1 MIITGGALAPSFF
14 PSPVLGLMP
23 VSFAT
28 MLGENKTNHELAASP
43 DSVPQSS
50 WTFSRETAILRAKS
64 RHSARQVINYNPL
77 LKRGFMAYVKST
89 PDNVSLRRIGFA
101 LTTLVLMLST
111 RVYSEDK
118 NTADATASVQPFL
131 GRWDLTLKTPL
142 HEYPSWLEITQE
154 DGQLRARMVSR
165 WGHARPLPKI
175 ELSNGRI
182 TFVSPKE
189 EEDRKDD
196 MVFEG
201 KLSGRTLAGTTTG
214 PDGTP
219 WQWTGERAP
228 SLKRTSA
235 PKWGKAT
242 QLFNG
247 RDLSGWSLSDPAST
261 ATWKIENGTLVSPGH
276 GAELITNAK
285 FEDFK
290 LHIEFN
296 CAPGSN
302 SGVYLRGRYEL
313 QIEDDP
319 EPEGPTMRTGG
330 VYGFLAPSPEQARKP
345 GEWQTYDITLV
356 GRVVTVVQNGQTM
369 IDKQEIPGIT
379 GGALDSHEAL
389 QGPIYLQ
396 GSEAGHVAF
405 RNIAITPAE

>member
-1 MIITGGALAPSFF
+1 LILLLSIQVFSEQKNPSDTAPS
-14 PSPVLGLMP
+14 
-23 VSFAT
+23 
-28 MLGENKTNHELAASP
+28 
-43 DSVPQSS
+43 
-50 WTFSRETAILRAKS
+50 
-64 RHSARQVINYNPL
+64 
-77 LKRGFMAYVKST
+77 
-89 PDNVSLRRIGFA
+89 
-101 LTTLVLMLST
+101 
-111 RVYSEDK
+111 
-118 NTADATASVQPFL
+118 VQAFL

-142 HEYPSWLEITQE
+142 RDYPSWLEITQE
-154 DGQLRARMVSR
+154 NAQLRARMVSR

-182 TFVSPKE
+182 RFVSPKE

-201 KLSGRTLAGTTTG
+201 KLSGKALAGTTTG
-214 PDGTP
+214 PDRTP
-219 WQWTGERAP
+219 WQWMGERSP
-228 SLKRTSA
+228 SLKRQSD
-235 PKWGKAT
+235 PKWGKPT

-247 RDLSGWSLSDPAST
+247 KNLSGWRMSDPGST
-261 ATWKIENGTLVSPGH
+261 VTWMIENGTLVSPGH
-276 GAELITNAK
+276 GAELISDAQ

-290 LHIEFN
+290 LHVEFN

-313 QIEDDP
+313 QIEDDA

-330 VYGFLAPSPEQARKP
+330 VYGFLAPSSEQPRKP
-345 GEWQTYDITLV
+345 GEWQSYDITLV
-356 GRVVTVVQNGQTM
+356 GRVVTVVQNGQTI

-389 QGPIYLQ
+389 PGPIYLQ

-405 RNIAITPAE
+405 RNITITPAR

>member
-1 MIITGGALAPSFF
+1 MTNLKG
-14 PSPVLGLMP
+14 P
-23 VSFAT
+23 VS
-28 MLGENKTNHELAASP
+28 
-43 DSVPQSS
+43 
-50 WTFSRETAILRAKS
+50 SRSDVGT
-64 RHSARQVINYNPL
+64 V
-77 LKRGFMAYVKST
+77 
-89 PDNVSLRRIGFA
+89 FA
-101 LTTLVLMLST
+101 LTMLILMLSV
-111 RVYSEDK
+111 RVFSEPK
-118 NTADATASVQPFL
+118 NSGDTPAPVQSFL

-142 HEYPSWLEITQE
+142 REYPSWLEITL
-154 DGQLRARMVSR
+154 DGGQLRARMVSR
-165 WGHARPLPKI
+165 WGHARPLPKC
-175 ELSNGRI
+175 ELSNGRL

-201 KLSGRTLAGTTTG
+201 KLSGKTLVGTTTG

-219 WQWTGERAP
+219 WQWTGEKAP
-228 SLKRTSA
+228 SMKRQNDPT
-235 PKWGKAT
+235 WGKPT

-247 RDLSGWSLSDPAST
+247 RDLSGWTTSDPAAT
-261 ATWKIENGTLVSPGH
+261 AKWTIENGTLVSPGR
-276 GAELITNAK
+276 GAELITDAK
-285 FEDFK
+285 FEDFT

-296 CAPGSN
+296 CARGSN

-356 GRVVTVVQNGQTM
+356 GRLVTVVQNGQTI
-369 IDKQEIPGIT
+369 IDGQEIPGIT

-389 QGPIYLQ
+389 PGPIYLQ

-405 RNIAITPAE
+405 RNITITPAK

>member
-1 MIITGGALAPSFF
+1 MFLPGK
-14 PSPVLGLMP
+14 LGCKRP
-23 VSFAT
+23 GVK
-28 MLGENKTNHELAASP
+28 G
-43 DSVPQSS
+43 
-50 WTFSRETAILRAKS
+50 SRRPM
-64 RHSARQVINYNPL
+64 N
-77 LKRGFMAYVKST
+77 
-89 PDNVSLRRIGFA
+89 LRRRVFA
-101 LTTLVLMLST
+101 LTTLILMFSMQ
-111 RVYSEDK
+111 VYSEQK
-118 NTADATASVQPFL
+118 NSVDATPSAQSFL

-142 HEYPSWLEITQE
+142 REYPSWLEITQE

-175 ELSNGRI
+175 DLLNGRI

-201 KLSGRTLAGTTTG
+201 KLSGKTLVGTTTG
-214 PDGTP
+214 QDGTP

-228 SLKRTSA
+228 LLKRKSA
-235 PKWGKAT
+235 PKWGKPA

-247 RDLSGWSLSDPAST
+247 KDLSGWRTSDPSST
-261 ATWKIENGTLVSPGH
+261 ATWNVENGTLVSPGH
-276 GAELITNAK
+276 GAELITDAK

-296 CAPGSN
+296 CAPKSN
-302 SGVYLRGRYEL
+302 SGVYLRGRYEV

-319 EPEGPTMRTGG
+319 EPEGPSMRTGG
-330 VYGFLAPSPEQARKP
+330 VYGFLAPSPEQPRRP
-345 GEWQTYDITLV
+345 GEWQSYDITLV
-356 GRVVTVVQNGQTM
+356 GRVVTIVQNGQTI

-379 GGALDSHEAL
+379 GGALDSHEGLPA
-389 QGPIYLQ
+389 PIYLQ

-405 RNIAITPAE
+405 RNITITPAR

>member
-1 MIITGGALAPSFF
+1 MPNQVTG
-14 PSPVLGLMP
+14 
-23 VSFAT
+23 
-28 MLGENKTNHELAASP
+28 
-43 DSVPQSS
+43 
-50 WTFSRETAILRAKS
+50 SRCNA
-64 RHSARQVINYNPL
+64 
-77 LKRGFMAYVKST
+77 
-89 PDNVSLRRIGFA
+89 SLRRRIFA
-101 LTTLVLMLST
+101 LATLVLILSM
-111 RVYSEDK
+111 RVYSEQPK
-118 NTADATASVQPFL
+118 TAESTDSAQPFL
-131 GRWDLTLKTPL
+131 GRWDLPLKTPL
-142 HEYPSWLEITQE
+142 RDYPSWLEIMQD

-165 WGHARPLPKI
+165 WGHARPLPRI

-189 EEDRKDD
+189 EEDRKND

-201 KLSGRTLAGTTTG
+201 KLSGKKLVGTTTG

-219 WQWTGERAP
+219 WQWTGVRAP

-235 PKWGKAT
+235 PKWGKPT

-247 RDLSGWSLSDPAST
+247 RDLSGWTMSDPAS
-261 ATWKIENGTLVSPGH
+261 AAWKIENGTLVSPGH
-276 GAELITNAK
+276 GAELISNAK

-290 LHIEFN
+290 LHVEFN

-330 VYGFLAPSPEQARKP
+330 VYGFLAPSPEQPRRP

-356 GRVVTVVQNGQTM
+356 GRVVTVVQNGQTI

-379 GGALDSHEAL
+379 GGALDSHEEL
-389 QGPIYLQ
+389 PGQIYLQ
-396 GSEAGHVAF
+396 GSEVGHVAF
-405 RNIAITPAE
+405 RNLTITLAR